1 MGTRHKGPAAEVRA
15 LDAYIKLKRAVNAV
29 DARTAPA
36 LRAEKL
42 TENQFAVLEL
52 LWHLGPRAQ
61 HEIGRRILT
70 SRANVTLIVDQLSAR
85 GLVRRE
91 RDRGDRRCVRV
102 HLTAAG
108 RSLIA
113 RVFPGHAVRITEAFS
128 SLTAAEQREL
138 ARLCRKLG
146 RGAAG
151 GQEPAGRQSPSR
163 SSSARRGM
171 R

>member
-1 MGTRHKGPAAEVRA
+1 MGTRHRGPAREVRA
-15 LDAYIKLKRAVNAV
+15 LDAYIKLKRAVRSV
-29 DARTAPA
+29 DACTLPA

-52 LWHLGPRAQ
+52 LWHLGPCAQ
-61 HEIGRRILT
+61 HEIGEKILT
-70 SRANVTLIVDQLSAR
+70 SRANVTLIVDQLGRR

-91 RDRGDRRCVRV
+91 RDAADRRCMRV
-102 HLTAAG
+102 ELTEAG
-108 RSLIA
+108 RRLIA
-113 RVFPGHAVRITEAFS
+113 RIFPEHAARLADAFS
-128 SLTAAEQREL
+128 ALTAAEQREL

-146 RGAAG
+146 RAA
-151 GQEPAGRQSPSR
+151 AARQPPSS